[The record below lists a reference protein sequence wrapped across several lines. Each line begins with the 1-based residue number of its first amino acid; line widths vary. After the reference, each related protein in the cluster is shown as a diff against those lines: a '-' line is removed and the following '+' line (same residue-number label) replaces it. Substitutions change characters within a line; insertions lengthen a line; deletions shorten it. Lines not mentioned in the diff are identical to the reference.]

1 NRTTPPTAALAAL
14 IALSIASSSSVEP
27 LPLAP
32 KSRTL
37 KVPPAARA
45 GPGVT
50 ASAPVTTIAR
60 KATCFVIS
68 TNVASC
74 SGRVKLSFRRTRTGY
89 HGRSCKASDCRQ
101 CDCVTGWRRTLH
113 RGSYNA
119 VSVNGREGSDDA
131 PDRTAAA
138 VVGRPGAGRG

>member
-1 NRTTPPTAALAAL
+1 AW
-14 IALSIASSSSVEP
+14 
-27 LPLAP
+27 
-32 KSRTL
+32 
-37 KVPPAARA
+37 A

-131 PDRTAAA
+131 PDRTAAT
-138 VVGRPGAGRG
+138 VVGRPGARRGDRGRGSRADRAQGRARRIRRGELDGRRAG